1 MIIPILHMRKPRLRE
16 DTASRRGC
24 CVGYVQ
30 ETCKWPARVLL
41 FCDDAVSR
49 VKLAAMLPVR
59 AGAQHKPHA
68 LQKRDHKR
76 ALQAG
81 AGSNLARETG
91 SQRRSLQW
99 QEGLRGIQI

>member
-30 ETCKWPARVLL
+30 DTCKWPARVLL
-41 FCDDAVSR
+41 FYDDAVSR

-68 LQKRDHKR
+68 LQKRDHKH

-81 AGSNLARETG
+81 AGSNLAGR
-91 SQRRSLQW
+91 
-99 QEGLRGIQI
+99 QEVSGEAYNGRKA